1 MALPIS
7 NAPKNFHWI
16 YKIFQDFALR
26 SKDLK
31 GHFMFGAMDDINP
44 EVLEYPYLWLEP
56 VRTRIITSDR
66 DAKSGYSTIECE
78 VRAIVA
84 DKLRSDVLN
93 TPETISDVNEI
104 VMTIVAELSQHP
116 YYALN
121 NVKLIDD
128 VVIETEIEKN
138 DDIVNRAVAS
148 ITLQYPFKYTYCSD
162 PVNDLDGY
170 LTISDMFLTVTAS
183 FCELV
188 HDCIESTGIIG
199 PTGPQGEIGPIGPTG
214 HQGEI
219 GPIGPTGPDSYQNYL
234 LVDGLYGDDQNAI
247 INSIVNPF
255 KTINGALSVADTS
268 SLIVVNPGTY
278 SEIVILKDNVD
289 IYAKPNVVLTGLPNT
304 NGALLFDNGVKV
316 NCKVTGYMSV
326 IVALTQSTTG
336 FRDCIRI
343 NNAETNFLFEGLDLI
358 RTGVPSSS
366 GNGINSSGNI
376 INIKCRDIIGVGA
389 NGLNAISTTPT
400 LSSNKHTIFCNNIIG
415 SQYALNLRTNTI
427 MDLNCNTIKTI
438 GTSSTVGTFAGTIA
452 VQNLNGTAS
461 NINIKCRDIIN
472 ETTATYACLYSG
484 GSTGG
489 GTIRI
494 ECDNIISLRPDR
506 IPINVGPYTG
516 TITSF
521 LTSGPGIN
529 FYIKCKN
536 IRSVGGLVIQ
546 GSGAGNSNSNVYID
560 AEYMYSDSNFVVR
573 WASLAKLK
581 ISNALMVRGSGF
593 DESRVISLGL
603 TNESSFTSA
612 QNNNINVQLENCKIV
627 KNNLVTDLSSKS
639 LMTVDGV
646 NSITNIR
653 NCLFYG
659 SNLLPATTALFAD
672 MGEGNVYFTDTY
684 SNIINGVNV
693 VDISIGGFFVDPN
706 VRYF

>member
-1 MALPIS
+1 MPLPVS
-7 NAPKNFHWI
+7 NVAKNFHWI

-31 GHFMFGAMDDINP
+31 GHFGFGSMGDINS
-44 EVLEYPYLWLEP
+44 EVLEYPYMWLEP
-56 VRTRIITSDR
+56 VRTRILTSDR
-66 DAKSGYSTIECE
+66 DVKSGYSTIECE
-78 VRAIVA
+78 VNVVIA
-84 DKLRSDVLN
+84 DKLRSDLLN

-104 VMTIVAELSQHP
+104 MMTFIAELSQHP

-121 NVKLIDD
+121 KVKLVGD
-128 VVIETEIEKN
+128 VVIEAEIERN
-138 DDIVNRAVAS
+138 DDIVNRAVAT

-162 PVNDLDGY
+162 PVSDLDGY
-170 LTISDMFLTVTAS
+170 LSISDMFLSVTAS

-199 PTGPQGEIGPIGPTG
+199 PTGP
-214 HQGEI
+214 QGEI

-438 GTSSTVGTFAGTIA
+438 GTSSTVSTFAGTIA

-521 LTSGPGIN
+521 LNSGPGIN

-560 AEYMYSDSNFVVR
+560 AEYMYSNSNFVVR

-672 MGEGNVYFTDTY
+672 VGEGNVYFTDTY
-684 SNIINGVNV
+684 SKIINGVNV